1 MSYLIINTWNG
12 DDYSERSGSLRSLR
26 SGIIETVDDLS
37 KAREVALKEF
47 ALRYL
52 TSPGLSRVDNN
63 LYALGRISFTEVKE
77 KEDTGA
83 IHILEKCANTYGAL
97 INPHVNSVTAIN
109 KEQFDKIIDDLRE
122 DGEFM
127 HNLKQD
133 ETSFNEWLMEL
144 GKNGN
149 NDGYGMDY
157 FILYKT

>member
-1 MSYLIINTWNG
+1 MSYFIVDTWNG
-12 DDYSERSGSLRSLR
+12 DGYSE
-26 SGIIETVDDLS
+26 SGIIETVDNLS
-37 KAREVALKEF
+37 KAREIALKEF

-52 TSPGLSRVDNN
+52 NSPGLSTVDNN
-63 LYALGRISFTEVKE
+63 LYDRGHISFTEVKE
-77 KEDTGA
+77 KEDSGT
-83 IHILEKCANTYGAL
+83 IHILEKCANTYGVL

-127 HNLKQD
+127 YNLKQD